1 MAALL
6 AALSRVPRVVPTW
19 SRPAHGAAVQ
29 ADFCGGDDSYNLTR
43 SIKESKTGVGMQIIR
58 RVVVFD
64 AKNIDAES
72 RFWAGLLGGTV
83 HRDDD
88 WHSIVVDGEW
98 VIGVQHAPNHV
109 APEWPS
115 GPQQQQ
121 VHLDLHV
128 DDVEEAGQ
136 RAIALGAHQLQ
147 SARKPADNPDG
158 DEVFAVFASPAGH
171 PFCFGSH

>member
-1 MAALL
+1 M
-6 AALSRVPRVVPTW
+6 R
-19 SRPAHGAAVQ
+19 
-29 ADFCGGDDSYNLTR
+29 
-43 SIKESKTGVGMQIIR
+43 IIR

-64 AKNIDAES
+64 ARDIEAES

-98 VIGVQHAPNHV
+98 VLGVQHAPNHV
-109 APEWPS
+109 APVWPD

-128 DDVEEAGQ
+128 DDLEAAATRAEE
-136 RAIALGAHQLQ
+136 LGGRQLQ
-147 SARKPADNPDG
+147 APKTPADNPDG
-158 DEVFAVFASPAGH
+158 DERFVVYASPAGH
-171 PFCFGSH
+171 PFCFGVH